1 MRELF
6 VRRPSPALVISLVAL
21 FVALGGTGY
30 AALKLPKNS
39 VGSSQIKTGAV
50 RSSEVKD
57 RSLKR
62 KDFGSEQIPTGK
74 RGAVGPAG
82 PPGANGANGAN
93 GRDGATGPRGP
104 SDAYVANT
112 TGSQNDSSSISVNVP
127 AGDYAAV
134 GSGQVLYFRNDSTY
148 PTTEG
153 EVNCSLTSAGDPAHN
168 AGTFATVPSHGFAIS
183 TQRGGLTTVSQNSAF
198 HLTAAGTLIY
208 TCSNAPAG
216 TQDGSTMQYSNLR
229 VAAIQLGAVH

>member
-1 MRELF
+1 MRKLF
-6 VRRPSPALVISLVAL
+6 ARRPSPALVISLVAL

-30 AALKLPKNS
+30 AALKLPNNS

-57 RSLKR
+57 GSLKL
-62 KDFGSEQIPTGK
+62 KDFGKGQIPTGA

-82 PPGANGANGAN
+82 PPGANGANGH
-93 GRDGATGPRGP
+93 DGATGARGP

-112 TGSQNDSSSISVNVP
+112 SGSQNDSSSISVNVP
-127 AGDYAAV
+127 AGDYAAA

-153 EVNCSLTSAGDPAHN
+153 EVTCSLTSAGDTAHN

-183 TQRGGLTTVSQNSAF
+183 TERGGLTTVSQNTAF
-198 HLTAAGTLIY
+198 HLTAAGTIVY

-229 VAAIQLGAVH
+229 VTAIQVGTVH